1 MDITARIENVYP
13 SMTKKQKQIADYMKD
28 NVERMAFITL
38 KDLSTDVGVTEMTV
52 LNMCRTL
59 GYSSFNEVKYEFRK
73 FINQNLRGGFYR
85 QNEYFNTAIPDYELE
100 NKEKLMMDICHE
112 ETQLMLELEQNFNSR
127 HILEVAEMFLSYKK
141 IVLCG
146 RGISYQLC
154 EYLACGL
161 ASVAISTTV
170 VNTELND
177 NVYSLLPCID
187 SELLMVAV
195 SFPDYYF
202 MTKNLA
208 DYARGKGARIIAIT
222 DTPDA
227 EVTEAANEV
236 FLVRSTTRLALN
248 TISAPAAFVNLLVSA
263 VKLQGGME
271 RAESIGREFSE
282 MF

>member
-1 MDITARIENVYP
+1 MDIMTRIENVY
-13 SMTKKQKQIADYMKD
+13 SKMTKKQKQIADYMKE

-38 KDLSTDVGVTEMTV
+38 KDLSVDVGVTEMTV
-52 LNMCRTL
+52 LNMCKAL
-59 GYSSFNEVKYEFRK
+59 GYESFNEVKYEFRK

-85 QNEYFNTAIPDYELE
+85 QNEYYTIAIPEYELE

-127 HILEVAEMFLSYKK
+127 HILDVAELFLTYKR

-146 RGISYQLC
+146 RGIAHQLC

-161 ASVAISTTV
+161 ASVGISTVV

-177 NVYSLLPCID
+177 NVYSLLPCIGQD
-187 SELLMVAV
+187 LLLVAM

-208 DYARGKGARIIAIT
+208 EFARNKGAKIIAIT
-222 DTPDA
+222 DAPDA
-227 EVTEAANEV
+227 EVAEVADEV

-248 TISAPAAFVNLLVSA
+248 TISAPAAFINLLVSA

>member
-1 MDITARIENVYP
+1 MDITARIDRVYLN
-13 SMTKKQKQIADYMKD
+13 MTKKQKQIADYMRD
-28 NVERMAFITL
+28 NAEKMAFITL
-38 KDLSTDVGVTEMTV
+38 KDLSAEVGVTEMTV
-52 LNMCRTL
+52 LNMCKTL
-59 GYSSFNEVKYEFRK
+59 GYNSFNEVKYEFRK
-73 FINQNLRGGFYR
+73 LINQNIRGGFYR
-85 QNEYFNTAIPDYELE
+85 QNEYFNTAVPDYELE

-112 ETQLMLELEQNFNSR
+112 ETQLMAELEQNFNSH
-127 HILEVAEMFLSYKK
+127 HILEVAKMFLSYKR

-161 ASVAISTTV
+161 ASVAISTLL

-187 SELLMVAV
+187 EEVLMVAV

-208 DYARGKGARIIAIT
+208 EYAKEKGAKIVAIT
-222 DTPDA
+222 DVADSEIT
-227 EVTEAANEV
+227 EVADEI

-248 TISAPAAFVNLLVSA
+248 TISAPAAFINLLVSA

-271 RAESIGREFSE
+271 RAECIGKEFSE